1 MSATMGLLAYRAVI
15 SSRETDGVFVATFP
29 DFPELSCEGPDPDR
43 VRMEA
48 SSKLGSALRAFVSSG
63 KQLPPAS
70 AGEGHMISVPHDIV
84 AKLAVVAAFAAT
96 NLPTSDLARR
106 LGIPEGQVRKIL
118 DPRQETD
125 LGTLAAALGA
135 LGEQLAEQADEA

>member
-1 MSATMGLLAYRAVI
+1 
-15 SSRETDGVFVATFP
+15 
-29 DFPELSCEGPDPDR
+29 
-43 VRMEA
+43 
-48 SSKLGSALRAFVSSG
+48 
-63 KQLPPAS
+63 
-70 AGEGHMISVPHDIV
+70 MISVPHDIV